1 MFVFLAY
8 LEFSEFLTS
17 RIAVPFLVDGK
28 RTDRTMTGM
37 RATNFSH
44 SPDFPWVLGE
54 SGGSLLVSTYQAG
67 QVGAFGMHDGK
78 LSVSFEPFTVAMGIA
93 VHPRKVVVGSR
104 GILWQLESAGRE
116 LAQRIEPAGKYDAAL
131 LTRSAH
137 VTGNIHSHELA
148 FVGDELWMV
157 NTLFSCLATI
167 QPGYN
172 FVPRWKPKFVSNCHA
187 TGDRCHLN
195 GMALAEGRVKYVTA
209 MAESDTP
216 NGWRA
221 AKEKTGVLIDVPTHE
236 VVCRGFAMPH
246 SPRVHLGRVWVLDSG
261 RGQLVTVD
269 PAKGTWDVVTTF
281 PGYTRGLAFLGPFAF
296 VGLSRIRE
304 TSVFGG
310 LPIAEKRDELKCGLG
325 VVDLRTGR
333 QVAAF
338 QFVDGIEEIFD
349 VQALP
354 SVRCPLI
361 RGPQPKDDATDEIW
375 VSPPPPPE
383 LQPPL

>member
-1 MFVFLAY
+1 M
-8 LEFSEFLTS
+8 TS
-17 RIAVPFLVDGK
+17 VQA
-28 RTDRTMTGM
+28 
-37 RATNFSH
+37 ANYSH
-44 SPDFPWVLGE
+44 SPDFPTVLAE
-54 SGGSLLVSTYQAG
+54 TRGSVLVSTYQAG
-67 QVGAFGMHDGK
+67 QVCAFGIHEGR
-78 LSVSFEPFTVAMGIA
+78 LSVALEPFNLAMGMA

-104 GILWQLESAGRE
+104 GILWQLDSAGRE
-116 LAQRIEPAGKYDAAL
+116 LAGQLPPAGKYDAAL

-172 FVPRWKPKFVSNCHA
+172 FVPRWKPKFVSNCHVP
-187 TGDRCHLN
+187 GDRCHLN
-195 GMALAEGRVKYVTA
+195 GLAVSEGRVQYVTA

-216 NGWRA
+216 NGWRES
-221 AKEKTGVLIDVPTHE
+221 KEKTGILIDVPTNE
-236 VVCRGFAMPH
+236 VIYRGFAMPH

-261 RGQLVTVD
+261 RGQLVTID
-269 PAKGTWDVVTTF
+269 PATGTKEVVTTF

-310 LPIAEKRDELKCGLG
+310 LPIAEKREELKCGLG

-361 RGPQPKDDATDEIW
+361 RGPQPKDEASDEIW

-383 LQPPL
+383 LRA

>member
-1 MFVFLAY
+1 MV
-8 LEFSEFLTS
+8 
-17 RIAVPFLVDGK
+17 
-28 RTDRTMTGM
+28 GM
-37 RATNFSH
+37 RAANFSH
-44 SPDFPWVLGE
+44 SLDFPGVLGE
-54 SGGSLLVSTYQAG
+54 SYGSLLVSTYQAG
-67 QVGAFGMHDGK
+67 QVGAFGMHDDR
-78 LSVSFEPFTVAMGIA
+78 LSVAMEPFTVAMGIA

-116 LAQRIEPAGKYDAAL
+116 LAQCLEPAGKYDAAL

-137 VTGNIHSHELA
+137 VTGNIQSHELTY
-148 FVGDELWMV
+148 VGDELWMV

-172 FVPRWKPKFVSNCHA
+172 FVPRWKPKFVSNCHVP
-187 TGDRCHLN
+187 GDRCHLN
-195 GMALAEGRVKYVTA
+195 GLAVSGGRVKYVTA

-221 AKEKTGVLIDVPTHE
+221 AKEKTGVLIDVPTNE

-269 PAKGTWDVVTTF
+269 PATGTWDVVTTL
-281 PGYTRGLAFLGPFAF
+281 PGYTRGLAFLGHFAF
-296 VGLSRIRE
+296 IGLSRIRE

-338 QFVDGIEEIFD
+338 QFIDEVEEIFD

-361 RGPQPKDDATDEIW
+361 RGPQPTNDAADEIW

-383 LQPPL
+383 LRI

>member
-1 MFVFLAY
+1 MADLR
-8 LEFSEFLTS
+8 ES
-17 RIAVPFLVDGK
+17 K
-28 RTDRTMTGM
+28 
-37 RATNFSH
+37 FSH
-44 SPDFPWVLGE
+44 SPDFPSVLAE
-54 SGGSLLVSTYQAG
+54 ARGSLLVSTYQAG
-67 QVGAFGMHDGK
+67 QVGTFGMHEGK
-78 LSVSFEPFTVAMGIA
+78 LSIAMEPFTVAMGIA
-93 VHPRKVVVGSR
+93 VHPRKIVVGSR
-104 GILWQLESAGRE
+104 GLLWQLESAGRE

-167 QPGYN
+167 QSGYN
-172 FVPRWKPKFVSNCHA
+172 FVPRWKPKFVSNCHVP
-187 TGDRCHLN
+187 GDRCHLN
-195 GMALAEGRVKYVTA
+195 GLALSEGRIKYVTA

-221 AKEKTGVLIDVPTHE
+221 AKEKTGVLIDVASHE

-246 SPRVHLGRVWVLDSG
+246 SPRVHLGQVWVLDSG
-261 RGQLVTVD
+261 RGQLVQVD
-269 PAKGTWDVVTTF
+269 PGAGKWEVVTSF
-281 PGYTRGLAFLGPFAF
+281 PGYTRGLAFLGSYAF

-310 LPIAEKRDELKCGLG
+310 LPIAEKRNELKCGLG

-361 RGPQPKDDATDEIW
+361 RGPEPKDVATDEIW

-383 LQPPL
+383 LRT

>member
-1 MFVFLAY
+1 
-8 LEFSEFLTS
+8 
-17 RIAVPFLVDGK
+17 
-28 RTDRTMTGM
+28 MTGL

-44 SPDFPWVLGE
+44 SADFPKVLE
-54 SGGSLLVSTYQAG
+54 ETRGSLLVSTYQAG
-67 QVGAFGMHDGK
+67 QVVAFGIHDGQ
-78 LSVSFEPFTVAMGIA
+78 LSVSLEPFTVAMGIA
-93 VHPRKVVVGSR
+93 VHPRKIVVGSR
-104 GILWQLESAGRE
+104 GILWQLDSGGRE
-116 LAQRIEPAGKYDAAL
+116 LAQQVEPAGKYDASL

-172 FVPRWKPKFVSNCHA
+172 FVPRWKPKFVSSCHVP
-187 TGDRCHLN
+187 GDRCHLN
-195 GMALAEGRVKYVTA
+195 GLAVSEGRVQYVTA

-216 NGWRA
+216 NGWRV
-221 AKEKTGVLIDVPTHE
+221 AKDKTGVLIDVPTNE

-246 SPRVHLGRVWVLDSG
+246 SPRVHLGRVWLLDSG

-269 PAKGTWDVVTTF
+269 LATGKWDVVTMF
-281 PGYTRGLAFLGPFAF
+281 PGYTRGLAFLGPLAF

-304 TSVFGG
+304 TSVFSG
-310 LPIAEKRDELKCGLG
+310 LPIAEKRDELKCGIG
-325 VVDLRTGR
+325 VVDLRTGK

-338 QFVDGIEEIFD
+338 QFLDGIEEIFD

-354 SVRCPLI
+354 SVRCPLV
-361 RGPQPKDDATDEIW
+361 RGPQPKDTAADEIW
-375 VSPPPPPE
+375 VCPPPRPD
-383 LQPPL
+383 

>member
-1 MFVFLAY
+1 
-8 LEFSEFLTS
+8 
-17 RIAVPFLVDGK
+17 
-28 RTDRTMTGM
+28 MTNI

-44 SPDFPWVLGE
+44 SPDFPTILGE
-54 SGGSLLVSTYQAG
+54 SHGSLLVSTYQAG
-67 QVGAFGMHDGK
+67 QVCAFGTQAGQ
-78 LSVSFEPFTVAMGIA
+78 LSVSLEPFTVAMGIA

-104 GILWQLESAGRE
+104 GILWQLDSADRE
-116 LAQRIEPAGKYDAAL
+116 LARQLEPAGKHDAAL
-131 LTRSAH
+131 LTRSAD
-137 VTGNIHSHELA
+137 VTGDIHSHELA

-172 FVPRWKPKFVSNCHA
+172 FVPRWKPKFVSNCHVP
-187 TGDRCHLN
+187 GDRCHLN
-195 GMALAEGRVKYVTA
+195 GLAVSEGRVKYVTA

-221 AKEKTGVLIDVPTHE
+221 AKEKTGVLIDVPSNE

-246 SPRVHLGRVWVLDSG
+246 SPRVHMGRVWVLDSG

-269 PAKGTWDVVTTF
+269 VASGKWEVVTTF
-281 PGYTRGLAFLGPFAF
+281 PGYTRGLAFLGPFAC
-296 VGLSRIRE
+296 VGLSRVRE

-325 VVDLRTGR
+325 VVDLRTGQ

-338 QFVDGIEEIFD
+338 QFLDGIEEIFD
-349 VQALP
+349 VQSLP
-354 SVRCPLI
+354 SVRCPLV
-361 RGPQPKDDATDEIW
+361 RGPQRQDEAEGEIW

-383 LQPPL
+383 LQA

>member
-1 MFVFLAY
+1 MNCL
-8 LEFSEFLTS
+8 
-17 RIAVPFLVDGK
+17 
-28 RTDRTMTGM
+28 MTGL
-37 RATNFSH
+37 RASNFSY
-44 SPDFPWVLGE
+44 SPDFPNVLAE
-54 SGGSLLVSTYQAG
+54 SHGSLLVSTYQAG
-67 QVGAFGMHDGK
+67 QVCAFGMQDGK
-78 LSVSFEPFTVAMGIA
+78 LSISVEPFTVAMGIA

-104 GILWQLESAGRE
+104 GILWQLDSAGRE
-116 LAQRIEPAGKYDAAL
+116 LAQQIEPAGKYDAAL

-148 FVGDELWMV
+148 FVGDELWLV

-172 FVPRWKPKFVSNCHA
+172 FVPRWKPKFVSNCHVP
-187 TGDRCHLN
+187 GDRCHLN
-195 GMALAEGRVKYVTA
+195 GLAVSEGRVKYVTA

-216 NGWRA
+216 NGWRV
-221 AKEKTGVLIDVPTHE
+221 AKEKTGVLIDVPANE

-246 SPRVHLGRVWVLDSG
+246 SPRVHLGRVWMLDSG

-269 PAKGTWDVVTTF
+269 AAKGTWDVVTTF
-281 PGYTRGLAFLGPFAF
+281 PGYARGLAFLGPFAF

-310 LPIAEKRDELKCGLG
+310 LPIAAKRDELKCGLG
-325 VVDLRTGR
+325 VVDLRTGQ

-354 SVRCPLI
+354 MVRCPAI
-361 RGPQPKDDATDEIW
+361 RGPLPKDKEQEQDEIW
-375 VSPPPPPE
+375 LAPPPDQALDAHFTTGLLQAPP
-383 LQPPL
+383 

>member
-1 MFVFLAY
+1 MDL
-8 LEFSEFLTS
+8 
-17 RIAVPFLVDGK
+17 
-28 RTDRTMTGM
+28 RT
-37 RATNFSH
+37 TNFSH
-44 SPDFPWVLGE
+44 SPDFPTILGAA
-54 SGGSLLVSTYQAG
+54 GGSLLVSTYQAG
-67 QVGAFGMHDGK
+67 QVGAFGLHDGK
-78 LSVSFEPFTVAMGIA
+78 LAVAFEPFTVAMGIA
-93 VHPRKVVVGSR
+93 VHPRKIVVGAR
-104 GILWQLESAGRE
+104 GLLWQLESAGRD
-116 LAQRIEPAGKYDAAL
+116 LAQRLEPAGKYDAAL

-148 FVGDELWMV
+148 FVGEELWMV

-172 FVPRWKPKFVSNCHA
+172 FVPRWKPKFISNCHVP
-187 TGDRCHLN
+187 GDRCHLN
-195 GMALAEGRVKYVTA
+195 GMAITEGRVKYVTA

-221 AKEKTGVLIDVPTHE
+221 AKEKTGVLIDVPTQE

-246 SPRVHLGRVWVLDSG
+246 SPRVHQGRIWMLDSG

-269 PAKGTWDVVTTF
+269 PANGKWDVVTTF
-281 PGYTRGLAFLGPFAF
+281 PGYTRGLAFLGPYAF

-325 VVDLRTGR
+325 VVDLRTGQ

-354 SVRCPLI
+354 TVRCPLI
-361 RGPQPKDDATDEIW
+361 RGPQPKDEAADEIW

-383 LQPPL
+383 LRG